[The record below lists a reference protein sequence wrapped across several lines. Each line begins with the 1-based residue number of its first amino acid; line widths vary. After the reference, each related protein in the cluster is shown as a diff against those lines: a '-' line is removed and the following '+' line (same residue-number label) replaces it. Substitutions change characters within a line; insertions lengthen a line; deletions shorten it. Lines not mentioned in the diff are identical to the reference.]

1 MDQLSFGAAPGS
13 GAGDACGRCFALT
26 GAADPF
32 SPNFAGP
39 FNSVVV
45 KVTDLCPVAGNAEW
59 CGQTTSNPEN
69 MHGEAVQ

>member
-1 MDQLSFGAAPGS
+1 MAPRVS
-13 GAGDACGRCFALT
+13 VESAPDPSERT
-26 GAADPF
+26 TNTTADPF

-59 CGQTTSNPEN
+59 CG
-69 MHGEAVQ
+69 